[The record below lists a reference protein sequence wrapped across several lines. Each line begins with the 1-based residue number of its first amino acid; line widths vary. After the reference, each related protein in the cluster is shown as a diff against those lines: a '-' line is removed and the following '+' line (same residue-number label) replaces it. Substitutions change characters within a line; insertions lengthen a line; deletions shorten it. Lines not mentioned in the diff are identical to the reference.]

1 MRMIILNW
9 SEGENDPFTYFSR
22 LWQRRL
28 HEAGHT
34 ALIVPVDAATMQT
47 VNLLHQ
53 QARVDLAFC
62 WQGVGSTFVPA
73 GYTQTVWEILRIPLV
88 CLHADHPSY
97 NPANHQQSS
106 PYLLHIYGE
115 AAFADAANRTIARTW
130 PALHGIYPRLFGLD
144 EVHAEFA
151 GEFFVFPKNVQ
162 ELPEIREEWRTR
174 YDAQMLGMLSAAA
187 DAIERTYREGN
198 VVNHH
203 QVIFEHAPPLI
214 REQVLSGNPVPLATQ
229 FMHDFSRELDRVH
242 RNVAATFVVNALEQV
257 PLRVYGRGW
266 DRFKARGN
274 PRHEFLPADRVEHS
288 EHHYQSQFGILDVAS
303 SNDMLHD
310 RTWRA
315 LQHGAGFLLS
325 SAWQKGAPIRNGF
338 DDLFF
343 GGDPDELTRK
353 AAIVQAD
360 PEAHRERCAAF
371 GARLVAST
379 PPTSWFLEQFEQH
392 LLTRSLR

>member
-1 MRMIILNW
+1 MRIVILNW
-9 SEGENDPFTYFSR
+9 SEGENDPFTYFSH

-28 HEAGHT
+28 QGEGHT
-34 ALIVPVDAATMQT
+34 VFIVPVDAATMQT

-53 QARVDLAFC
+53 QAPVDLAFC

-73 GYTQTVWEILRIPLV
+73 GFSQTVWELLRIPLV

-106 PYLLHIYGE
+106 PFLLHVYGE
-115 AAFADAANRTIARTW
+115 AAFAEAANRTIPRAW
-130 PALHGIYPRLFGLD
+130 PALQGLYPRLFGLD
-144 EVHAEFA
+144 EPHAQFS
-151 GEFFVFPKNVQ
+151 GEFFVFSKNIQ
-162 ELPEIREEWRTR
+162 DLPEIRDEWRAR
-174 YDAQMLGMLSAAA
+174 YDAQTITLLSAAA
-187 DAIERTYREGN
+187 DAIEATYLQGN

-203 QVIFEHAPPLI
+203 QVILEHAPPLI
-214 REQVLSGNPVPLATQ
+214 REQILSGQPVPLATQ

-242 RNVAATFVVNALEQV
+242 RNVAAAFVVDVLDDV
-257 PLRVYGRGW
+257 PLRIHGRGW
-266 DRFKARGN
+266 ERFKARGN
-274 PRHEFLPADRVEHS
+274 PRHEFLPADRVENS
-288 EHHYQSQFGILDVAS
+288 GPHYQSEYGILDVAS

-325 SAWQKGAPIRNGF
+325 SAWQKGAPIRDGF

-343 GGDPDELTRK
+343 GGHADELRRK
-353 AAIVQAD
+353 VAIVQHD
-360 PEAHRERCAAF
+360 PAAHRQRCAAF
-371 GARLVAST
+371 GARLIAST

-392 LLTRSLR
+392 VRARSLR